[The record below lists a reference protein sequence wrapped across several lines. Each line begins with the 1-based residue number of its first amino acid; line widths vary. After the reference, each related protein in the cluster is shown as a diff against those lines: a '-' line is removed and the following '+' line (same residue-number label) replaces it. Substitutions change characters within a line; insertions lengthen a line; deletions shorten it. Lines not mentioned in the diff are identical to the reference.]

1 MIAVYYETLLRN
13 VKTGWAKFTVIPK
26 ELCRTKDG
34 LMTCEGIIGIYVQ
47 GMPIEI
53 TGVEKNGIFAVE
65 KARLPDH
72 SEKSVRLV
80 LSSVPGLELSEK
92 QIKAIC
98 ALCLNN
104 LFEFINFYV

>member
-53 TGVEKNGIFAVE
+53 TGVEKMVFLLLKRQDFQIILKKVSDLFLVQSLA
-65 KARLPDH
+65 L
-72 SEKSVRLV
+72 SCLKSR
-80 LSSVPGLELSEK
+80 
-92 QIKAIC
+92 
-98 ALCLNN
+98 
-104 LFEFINFYV
+104 